1 VQMPADVR
9 LGGVTQVFVK
19 GKVPPA
25 SATERCRVCCRP
37 PATAY
42 PRVRVSPAQAS
53 GTGLAIH
60 RRRTAPAEAPG
71 RRLG

>member
-9 LGGVTQVFVK
+9 LGGVTQAFVK

-25 SATERCRVCCRP
+25 SATERCRACCRP
-37 PATAY
+37 PATATDGSGF
-42 PRVRVSPAQAS
+42 SPARAS
-53 GTGLAIH
+53 GTGLAIR